1 MKLQCPCCDA
11 QFNIEEGFTSF
22 EGKQLAALF
31 ASLEPV
37 LGKAILYYL
46 RLFNPAKRGLKTA
59 KAIKLVEDLIALVK
73 AGTVTRDART
83 SETKQADSKMWVA
96 GIEQMLEQRDKLTLP
111 LNNHNYLRAVVWG
124 IACDPKQVILTTQ
137 IDTKKTS
144 NKQAFHDAY
153 TKLVGDLSLGLITQA
168 QFDERLAILKNGG

>member
-1 MKLQCPCCDA
+1 MMQLQCPCCDA

-111 LNNHNYLRAVVWG
+111 LNNHNYLRAIVWG
-124 IACDPKQVILTTQ
+124 IASDPKQVAALKPAT
-137 IDTKKTS
+137 
-144 NKQAFHDAY
+144 NKPKITDS
-153 TKLVGDLSLGLITQA
+153 KL
-168 QFDERLAILKNGG
+168 LKQEKYSKIKAD